1 MLFSFFFIAVLVS
14 GTDFSEELNHQDDYV
29 AEPLIH
35 YQCDCKV
42 YEDKEYLDNGVVKK
56 NYKIYKICR

>member
-35 YQCDCKV
+35 YQCDYKV
-42 YEDKEYLDNGVVKK
+42 YEDKEYLYFGAVRK
-56 NYKIYKICR
+56 NDKNIQNL